1 MYLSDI
7 KRDDR
12 FEGYLIVRSAEQ
24 RASANGKNYLDM
36 TLADKSGSINAKMWD
51 GTVQPPLAG
60 SIVKVRATGN
70 EFNGRMQL
78 RVEKIRAAES
88 RDQVDMSA
96 LIPCAPRD
104 PNEML
109 GEVVRAADH
118 IADPDLRRITCEL
131 LDRAGDKLLTFPAAK
146 QMHHAERSGLLH
158 HTTTMLRAANAIMSV
173 YPQLNASLLI
183 AGVIVH
189 DLAKIDE
196 MDADTLG
203 LVSDYSVDGKLIG
216 HIVRGVVNIQLAAE
230 KTKAN
235 PGKALL
241 LQHMVLSHHG
251 IPEYG
256 SPLAPKFPEAE
267 VLNTIDTLDARL
279 YEMDEALSRA
289 RPSRPGGMTFG
300 EEMHAL
306 ANPQCKV
313 NTIAEALPFYME
325 IIEYH
330 AKKGWGSASFATWV
344 DSKDGA
350 RAEEMPKLK
359 LTHAEELARLLGSQG
374 LAVGVKPGDLT
385 GTYVVTVNW

>member
-1 MYLSDI
+1 MYLADI

-78 RVEKIRAAES
+78 RVEKIRAAEN
-88 RDQVDMSA
+88 RDPVDMSA

-104 PNEML
+104 PKEML
-109 GEVVRAADH
+109 DEVVRAADH
-118 IADPDLRRITCEL
+118 IADPDLRKITCEL

-146 QMHHAERSGLLH
+146 QMHHAERGGLLH
-158 HTTTMLRAANAIMSV
+158 HTTTMLRAANAIMTV
-173 YPQLNASLLI
+173 YPQLNASLLT

-230 KTKAN
+230 KTKAS

-279 YEMDEALSRA
+279 YEMNEALSRA
-289 RPSRPGGMTFG
+289 IPGGFS
-300 EEMHAL
+300 E
-306 ANPQCKV
+306 KV
-313 NTIAEALPFYME
+313 
-325 IIEYH
+325 
-330 AKKGWGSASFATWV
+330 WGLDNRQLYRIPEDEV
-344 DSKDGA
+344 
-350 RAEEMPKLK
+350 E
-359 LTHAEELARLLGSQG
+359 
-374 LAVGVKPGDLT
+374 
-385 GTYVVTVNW
+385 

>member
-1 MYLSDI
+1 MYLADI

-24 RASANGKNYLDM
+24 RASKKRKNYLDM

-78 RVEKIRAAES
+78 RVEKIRATES
-88 RDQVDMSA
+88 RDAVDMST

-104 PNEML
+104 PKEML
-109 GEVVRAADH
+109 DEVVRAADH
-118 IADPDLRRITCEL
+118 IADPDLRKITCEL

-146 QMHHAERSGLLH
+146 QMHHAERGGLLH
-158 HTTTMLRAANAIMSV
+158 HTTTMLRAANAIMTV
-173 YPQLNASLLI
+173 YPQLNASLLT

-230 KTKAN
+230 KTKAS

-279 YEMDEALSRA
+279 YEMNEALSRA
-289 RPSRPGGMTFG
+289 IPGGFS
-300 EEMHAL
+300 E
-306 ANPQCKV
+306 KV
-313 NTIAEALPFYME
+313 
-325 IIEYH
+325 
-330 AKKGWGSASFATWV
+330 WGLDNRQLYRIPEDEV
-344 DSKDGA
+344 
-350 RAEEMPKLK
+350 E
-359 LTHAEELARLLGSQG
+359 
-374 LAVGVKPGDLT
+374 
-385 GTYVVTVNW
+385 

>member
-196 MDADTLG
+196 MDSDTLG

-230 KTKAN
+230 KTKAS

-289 RPSRPGGMTFG
+289 IPGGFS
-300 EEMHAL
+300 E
-306 ANPQCKV
+306 KV
-313 NTIAEALPFYME
+313 
-325 IIEYH
+325 
-330 AKKGWGSASFATWV
+330 WGLDNRQLYRIPEDDV
-344 DSKDGA
+344 
-350 RAEEMPKLK
+350 E
-359 LTHAEELARLLGSQG
+359 
-374 LAVGVKPGDLT
+374 
-385 GTYVVTVNW
+385 

>member
-196 MDADTLG
+196 MDADPLG

-289 RPSRPGGMTFG
+289 IPGGFS
-300 EEMHAL
+300 E
-306 ANPQCKV
+306 KV
-313 NTIAEALPFYME
+313 
-325 IIEYH
+325 
-330 AKKGWGSASFATWV
+330 WGL
-344 DSKDGA
+344 DNRQLYRIPED
-350 RAEEMPKLK
+350 E
-359 LTHAEELARLLGSQG
+359 
-374 LAVGVKPGDLT
+374 VK
-385 GTYVVTVNW
+385 

>member
-24 RASANGKNYLDM
+24 RASANAKNYLDM

-289 RPSRPGGMTFG
+289 IPGGFS
-300 EEMHAL
+300 E
-306 ANPQCKV
+306 KV
-313 NTIAEALPFYME
+313 
-325 IIEYH
+325 
-330 AKKGWGSASFATWV
+330 WGLDNRQLYRIPEDEV
-344 DSKDGA
+344 
-350 RAEEMPKLK
+350 P
-359 LTHAEELARLLGSQG
+359 
-374 LAVGVKPGDLT
+374 
-385 GTYVVTVNW
+385 

>member
-60 SIVKVRATGN
+60 CIVKVRATGN

-289 RPSRPGGMTFG
+289 IPGGFS
-300 EEMHAL
+300 E
-306 ANPQCKV
+306 KV
-313 NTIAEALPFYME
+313 
-325 IIEYH
+325 
-330 AKKGWGSASFATWV
+330 WGL
-344 DSKDGA
+344 DNRQLYRIPED
-350 RAEEMPKLK
+350 E
-359 LTHAEELARLLGSQG
+359 
-374 LAVGVKPGDLT
+374 VK
-385 GTYVVTVNW
+385 

>member
-131 LDRAGDKLLTFPAAK
+131 LDRAGDQLLTFPAAK

-158 HTTTMLRAANAIMSV
+158 HMTTMLRAANAIMSV
-173 YPQLNASLLI
+173 YPQLNPSLLT

-203 LVSDYSVDGKLIG
+203 LVSDYSVDGKLLG

-230 KTKAN
+230 KTKAS
-235 PGKALL
+235 PAKALL

-251 IPEYG
+251 IPDYG
-256 SPLAPKFPEAE
+256 SPIAPKFPEAE

-279 YEMDEALSRA
+279 FEMDEALSRA
-289 RPSRPGGMTFG
+289 MPGGFS
-300 EEMHAL
+300 E
-306 ANPQCKV
+306 KV
-313 NTIAEALPFYME
+313 
-325 IIEYH
+325 
-330 AKKGWGSASFATWV
+330 WGLDNRQLYRIPEDEV
-344 DSKDGA
+344 E
-350 RAEEMPKLK
+350 R
-359 LTHAEELARLLGSQG
+359 
-374 LAVGVKPGDLT
+374 
-385 GTYVVTVNW
+385 

>member
-1 MYLSDI
+1 MYLADN

-78 RVEKIRAAES
+78 RVEKIRAVES
-88 RDQVDMSA
+88 RDAVDMST

-104 PNEML
+104 PKEML
-109 GEVVRAADH
+109 DEVVRAADH
-118 IADPDLRRITCEL
+118 IADPDLRKITCEL

-146 QMHHAERSGLLH
+146 QMHHAERGGLLH
-158 HTTTMLRAANAIMSV
+158 HTTTMLRAANAIMTV
-173 YPQLNASLLI
+173 YPQLNASLLT

-230 KTKAN
+230 KTKAS

-279 YEMDEALSRA
+279 YEMNEALSRA
-289 RPSRPGGMTFG
+289 IPGGFS
-300 EEMHAL
+300 E
-306 ANPQCKV
+306 KV
-313 NTIAEALPFYME
+313 
-325 IIEYH
+325 
-330 AKKGWGSASFATWV
+330 WGLDNRQLYRIPEDEV
-344 DSKDGA
+344 
-350 RAEEMPKLK
+350 E
-359 LTHAEELARLLGSQG
+359 
-374 LAVGVKPGDLT
+374 
-385 GTYVVTVNW
+385 

>member
-1 MYLSDI
+1 
-7 KRDDR
+7 
-12 FEGYLIVRSAEQ
+12 
-24 RASANGKNYLDM
+24 
-36 TLADKSGSINAKMWD
+36 MWD

-88 RDQVDMSA
+88 RDAVDMST

-104 PNEML
+104 PKEML
-109 GEVVRAADH
+109 DEVVRAADH
-118 IADPDLRRITCEL
+118 IADPDLRKITCEL
-131 LDRAGDKLLTFPAAK
+131 LDRAGDQALTFPAAK
-146 QMHHAERSGLLH
+146 QMHHAERGGLLH
-158 HTTTMLRAANAIMSV
+158 HTTTMLRAANAIMTV
-173 YPQLNASLLI
+173 YPQLNASLLT

-230 KTKAN
+230 KTKAS

-279 YEMDEALSRA
+279 YEMNEALSRA
-289 RPSRPGGMTFG
+289 IPGGFS
-300 EEMHAL
+300 E
-306 ANPQCKV
+306 KV
-313 NTIAEALPFYME
+313 
-325 IIEYH
+325 
-330 AKKGWGSASFATWV
+330 WGLDNRQLYRIPEDEV
-344 DSKDGA
+344 
-350 RAEEMPKLK
+350 E
-359 LTHAEELARLLGSQG
+359 
-374 LAVGVKPGDLT
+374 
-385 GTYVVTVNW
+385 

>member
-1 MYLSDI
+1 MYLAEI

-36 TLADKSGSINAKMWD
+36 TLADKTGSINAKMWD

-78 RVEKIRAAES
+78 RVERIRAAES
-88 RDQVDMSA
+88 RDAVDMST

-104 PNEML
+104 PREMR
-109 GEVVRAADH
+109 EEIIRAADH
-118 IADPDLRRITCEL
+118 IADKDLRLITCEL
-131 LDRAGDKLLTFPAAK
+131 LDRAGDQLLTFPAAK

-158 HTTTMLRAANAIMSV
+158 HMTTMLRTANAIMSV
-173 YPQLNASLLI
+173 YPQLNPSLLT

-203 LVSDYSVDGKLIG
+203 LVSDYSVDGKLLG

-230 KTKAN
+230 KTQAS
-235 PGKALL
+235 PAKALL

-251 IPEYG
+251 IPDYG
-256 SPLAPKFPEAE
+256 SPIAPKFPEAE

-279 YEMDEALSRA
+279 FEMDEALSRA
-289 RPSRPGGMTFG
+289 MPGGFS
-300 EEMHAL
+300 E
-306 ANPQCKV
+306 KV
-313 NTIAEALPFYME
+313 
-325 IIEYH
+325 
-330 AKKGWGSASFATWV
+330 WGLDNRQLYRIPEDEV
-344 DSKDGA
+344 E
-350 RAEEMPKLK
+350 R
-359 LTHAEELARLLGSQG
+359 
-374 LAVGVKPGDLT
+374 
-385 GTYVVTVNW
+385 

>member
-78 RVEKIRAAES
+78 RVEKIRVAES

-131 LDRAGDKLLTFPAAK
+131 LDSAGDKLLTFPAAK

-289 RPSRPGGMTFG
+289 IPGGFS
-300 EEMHAL
+300 E
-306 ANPQCKV
+306 KV
-313 NTIAEALPFYME
+313 
-325 IIEYH
+325 
-330 AKKGWGSASFATWV
+330 WGL
-344 DSKDGA
+344 DNRQLYRIPED
-350 RAEEMPKLK
+350 E
-359 LTHAEELARLLGSQG
+359 
-374 LAVGVKPGDLT
+374 VK
-385 GTYVVTVNW
+385 

>member
-146 QMHHAERSGLLH
+146 QMHHAERGGLLH
-158 HTTTMLRAANAIMSV
+158 HTTTMLRAANAIMTV
-173 YPQLNASLLI
+173 YPQLNASLLT

-230 KTKAN
+230 KTKAS

-279 YEMDEALSRA
+279 YEMNEALSRA
-289 RPSRPGGMTFG
+289 IPGGFS
-300 EEMHAL
+300 E
-306 ANPQCKV
+306 KV
-313 NTIAEALPFYME
+313 
-325 IIEYH
+325 
-330 AKKGWGSASFATWV
+330 WGLDNRQLYRIPEDDV
-344 DSKDGA
+344 
-350 RAEEMPKLK
+350 E
-359 LTHAEELARLLGSQG
+359 
-374 LAVGVKPGDLT
+374 
-385 GTYVVTVNW
+385 

>member
-131 LDRAGDKLLTFPAAK
+131 LDRARDKLLTFPAAK

-289 RPSRPGGMTFG
+289 IPGGFS
-300 EEMHAL
+300 E
-306 ANPQCKV
+306 KV
-313 NTIAEALPFYME
+313 
-325 IIEYH
+325 
-330 AKKGWGSASFATWV
+330 WGL
-344 DSKDGA
+344 DNRQLYRIPED
-350 RAEEMPKLK
+350 E
-359 LTHAEELARLLGSQG
+359 
-374 LAVGVKPGDLT
+374 VK
-385 GTYVVTVNW
+385 

>member
-88 RDQVDMSA
+88 RDPVDMSA

-131 LDRAGDKLLTFPAAK
+131 LDRAGDKLLTVPAAK
-146 QMHHAERSGLLH
+146 QMHPAERSGLLH

-289 RPSRPGGMTFG
+289 IPGGFS
-300 EEMHAL
+300 E
-306 ANPQCKV
+306 KV
-313 NTIAEALPFYME
+313 
-325 IIEYH
+325 
-330 AKKGWGSASFATWV
+330 WGL
-344 DSKDGA
+344 DNRQLYRIPED
-350 RAEEMPKLK
+350 E
-359 LTHAEELARLLGSQG
+359 
-374 LAVGVKPGDLT
+374 VK
-385 GTYVVTVNW
+385 

>member
-131 LDRAGDKLLTFPAAK
+131 LDRVGDKLLTFPAAK

-289 RPSRPGGMTFG
+289 IPGGFS
-300 EEMHAL
+300 E
-306 ANPQCKV
+306 KV
-313 NTIAEALPFYME
+313 
-325 IIEYH
+325 
-330 AKKGWGSASFATWV
+330 WGL
-344 DSKDGA
+344 DNRQLYRIPED
-350 RAEEMPKLK
+350 E
-359 LTHAEELARLLGSQG
+359 
-374 LAVGVKPGDLT
+374 VK
-385 GTYVVTVNW
+385 

>member
-131 LDRAGDKLLTFPAAK
+131 LDHAGDKLLTFPAAK

-289 RPSRPGGMTFG
+289 IPGGFS
-300 EEMHAL
+300 E
-306 ANPQCKV
+306 KV
-313 NTIAEALPFYME
+313 
-325 IIEYH
+325 
-330 AKKGWGSASFATWV
+330 WGL
-344 DSKDGA
+344 DNRQLYRIPED
-350 RAEEMPKLK
+350 E
-359 LTHAEELARLLGSQG
+359 
-374 LAVGVKPGDLT
+374 VK
-385 GTYVVTVNW
+385 

>member
-1 MYLSDI
+1 MYLAEI

-36 TLADKSGSINAKMWD
+36 TLADKTGSINAKMWD

-88 RDQVDMSA
+88 RDAVDMST

-104 PNEML
+104 PREMR
-109 GEVVRAADH
+109 EEIIRAADH
-118 IADPDLRRITCEL
+118 IADKDLRLITCEL
-131 LDRAGDKLLTFPAAK
+131 LDRAGDQLLTFPAAK

-158 HTTTMLRAANAIMSV
+158 HMTTMLRAANAIMSV
-173 YPQLNASLLI
+173 YPQLNPSLLT

-203 LVSDYSVDGKLIG
+203 LVSDYSVDGKLLG

-230 KTKAN
+230 KTKAS
-235 PGKALL
+235 PAKALL

-251 IPEYG
+251 IPDYG
-256 SPLAPKFPEAE
+256 SPIAPKFPEAE

-279 YEMDEALSRA
+279 FEMDEALSRA
-289 RPSRPGGMTFG
+289 MPGGFS
-300 EEMHAL
+300 E
-306 ANPQCKV
+306 KV
-313 NTIAEALPFYME
+313 
-325 IIEYH
+325 
-330 AKKGWGSASFATWV
+330 WGLDNRQLYRIPEDEV
-344 DSKDGA
+344 E
-350 RAEEMPKLK
+350 R
-359 LTHAEELARLLGSQG
+359 
-374 LAVGVKPGDLT
+374 
-385 GTYVVTVNW
+385 

>member
-1 MYLSDI
+1 MYLADI

-78 RVEKIRAAES
+78 RVEKIRAAEN
-88 RDQVDMSA
+88 RDPVDMSA

-109 GEVVRAADH
+109 DEVVRAADH

-131 LDRAGDKLLTFPAAK
+131 LVRAGDKLLTFPAAK
-146 QMHHAERSGLLH
+146 QMHLAERSGLLH
-158 HTTTMLRAANAIMSV
+158 HTTTMLRAANAIMTV
-173 YPQLNASLLI
+173 YPQLNASLLT

-230 KTKAN
+230 KTKAS

-279 YEMDEALSRA
+279 YEMNEALSRA
-289 RPSRPGGMTFG
+289 IPGGFS
-300 EEMHAL
+300 E
-306 ANPQCKV
+306 KV
-313 NTIAEALPFYME
+313 
-325 IIEYH
+325 
-330 AKKGWGSASFATWV
+330 WGLDNRQLYRIPEDEV
-344 DSKDGA
+344 
-350 RAEEMPKLK
+350 E
-359 LTHAEELARLLGSQG
+359 
-374 LAVGVKPGDLT
+374 
-385 GTYVVTVNW
+385 

>member
-146 QMHHAERSGLLH
+146 QMHHAERGGLLH
-158 HTTTMLRAANAIMSV
+158 HTTTMLRAANAIMTV
-173 YPQLNASLLI
+173 YPQLNASLLT

-230 KTKAN
+230 KTKAS

-289 RPSRPGGMTFG
+289 IPGGFS
-300 EEMHAL
+300 E
-306 ANPQCKV
+306 KV
-313 NTIAEALPFYME
+313 
-325 IIEYH
+325 
-330 AKKGWGSASFATWV
+330 WGL
-344 DSKDGA
+344 DNRQLYRIPED
-350 RAEEMPKLK
+350 E
-359 LTHAEELARLLGSQG
+359 
-374 LAVGVKPGDLT
+374 VK
-385 GTYVVTVNW
+385 

>member
-36 TLADKSGSINAKMWD
+36 TLADKAGSINAKMWD

-230 KTKAN
+230 KTKSN

-289 RPSRPGGMTFG
+289 IPGGFS
-300 EEMHAL
+300 E
-306 ANPQCKV
+306 KV
-313 NTIAEALPFYME
+313 
-325 IIEYH
+325 
-330 AKKGWGSASFATWV
+330 WGL
-344 DSKDGA
+344 DNRQLYRIPED
-350 RAEEMPKLK
+350 E
-359 LTHAEELARLLGSQG
+359 
-374 LAVGVKPGDLT
+374 VK
-385 GTYVVTVNW
+385 

>member
-230 KTKAN
+230 KTKAS

-289 RPSRPGGMTFG
+289 IPGGFS
-300 EEMHAL
+300 E
-306 ANPQCKV
+306 KV
-313 NTIAEALPFYME
+313 
-325 IIEYH
+325 
-330 AKKGWGSASFATWV
+330 WGLDNRQLYRIPEDEV
-344 DSKDGA
+344 
-350 RAEEMPKLK
+350 E
-359 LTHAEELARLLGSQG
+359 
-374 LAVGVKPGDLT
+374 
-385 GTYVVTVNW
+385 

>member
-1 MYLSDI
+1 MYLADI

-78 RVEKIRAAES
+78 RVEKIRAAEN
-88 RDQVDMSA
+88 RDPVDMSA

-146 QMHHAERSGLLH
+146 QMHHAERGGLLH
-158 HTTTMLRAANAIMSV
+158 HTTTMLRAANAIMTV
-173 YPQLNASLLI
+173 YPQLNASLLT

-230 KTKAN
+230 KTKAS

-279 YEMDEALSRA
+279 YEMNEALSRA
-289 RPSRPGGMTFG
+289 IPGGFS
-300 EEMHAL
+300 E
-306 ANPQCKV
+306 KV
-313 NTIAEALPFYME
+313 
-325 IIEYH
+325 
-330 AKKGWGSASFATWV
+330 WGLDNRQLYRIPEDEV
-344 DSKDGA
+344 
-350 RAEEMPKLK
+350 E
-359 LTHAEELARLLGSQG
+359 
-374 LAVGVKPGDLT
+374 
-385 GTYVVTVNW
+385 

>member
-230 KTKAN
+230 KTKAS

-279 YEMDEALSRA
+279 YEMNEALSRA
-289 RPSRPGGMTFG
+289 VPGGFS
-300 EEMHAL
+300 E
-306 ANPQCKV
+306 KV
-313 NTIAEALPFYME
+313 
-325 IIEYH
+325 
-330 AKKGWGSASFATWV
+330 WGLDNRQLYRIPEDDV
-344 DSKDGA
+344 
-350 RAEEMPKLK
+350 E
-359 LTHAEELARLLGSQG
+359 
-374 LAVGVKPGDLT
+374 
-385 GTYVVTVNW
+385 